1 MTRPLA
7 ERVGRLGTE
16 SAFEVLRRARALE
29 AEGRDV
35 IHLEI
40 GQPDAPTPGP
50 VVEVAVEALRGG
62 AHGYV
67 PTLGLPELR
76 AAVAADA
83 SARRGIE
90 VDPADVVIC
99 PGGKPVMSFVFLAL
113 VEPGDEVLLPDPG
126 FPIYRSMVEFCGAT
140 AVGVPLR
147 AANGFRADPDEVA
160 SLVTER
166 TKLLVLNSPNNP
178 TGGVSTDDDL
188 AALAALARDHDLWVL
203 SDEIYSRLQFDAPFR
218 SIVAE
223 EAMAERTVLLDG
235 HSKTYA
241 MTGWR
246 LGHAVAPA
254 VLVPHLERL
263 LVNTVSCTPPFTQ
276 LAGVEALTGDQS
288 PTERMLATYR
298 RRRDLVVDGLSGID
312 GITCHPPGGAFYA
325 FPDITGTGLD
335 DVTFADRLLADAGV
349 ATLAGSGFGPHGAGH
364 LRLSLAASDADLTE
378 ALDRLAAFVAGLS
391 AH

>member
-7 ERVGRLGTE
+7 ERVTRLGTE

-29 AEGRDV
+29 ATGRDV

-40 GQPDAPTPGP
+40 GQPDASTPEP
-50 VVEVAVEALRGG
+50 VVEVAIDALRSG

-67 PTLGLPELR
+67 QTLGLPELR
-76 AAVAADA
+76 EAVAADA
-83 SARRGIE
+83 RGRRG
-90 VDPADVVIC
+90 VDVSADDVVVC

-126 FPIYRSMVEFCGAT
+126 FPIYRSMVEFCGGT
-140 AVGVPLR
+140 AVSVPLR
-147 AANGFRADPDEVA
+147 SGHGFRADVEEVA
-160 SLVTER
+160 SLVTDR

-178 TGGVSTDDDL
+178 TGGVATDDDL
-188 AALAALARDHDLWVL
+188 AGLADLARRHDLWVL
-203 SDEIYSRLQFDAPFR
+203 ADEIYSRLQFDAPFR
-218 SIVAE
+218 SILAE
-223 EAMAERTVLLDG
+223 DDMAERTVVLDG

-246 LGHAVAPA
+246 LGHAIAPPSM
-254 VLVPHLERL
+254 VPHLERL

-298 RRRDLVVDGLSGID
+298 RRRDVVVEGLDGID
-312 GITCHPPGGAFYA
+312 GISCHPPGGAFYA
-325 FPDITGTGLD
+325 FPDVTATGLD
-335 DVTFADRLLADAGV
+335 DVTFADRLLDEAGV
-349 ATLAGSGFGPHGAGH
+349 ATLAGSGFGSHGAGH
-364 LRLSLAASDADLTE
+364 LRLSLAAADAHLDE
-378 ALDRLAAFVAGLS
+378 ALRRLDRFVRSL
-391 AH
+391 